1 MWNEPGRVVG
11 RTSYGVPCLSGA
23 LGSDRVLGQQRGEGA
38 MTDFEDHE
46 LAQAICR
53 ELLELRA
60 RTNAVTPV
68 ELSVL
73 AAKAELPAN
82 WQPDETKAAIDN
94 ARTDAW
100 LAICRLASETANNES
115 RPDKGEYRSPLG
127 RCYRP
132 RPGLGC
138 RNGMKRRYANLAMS
152 SEGPLFVD
160 PDRTCDLIVN
170 LRAWRLWL
178 RDQSPT
184 VAVVNG
190 Q

>member
-1 MWNEPGRVVG
+1 M
-11 RTSYGVPCLSGA
+11 
-23 LGSDRVLGQQRGEGA
+23 LGQQRGKGA
-38 MTDFEDHE
+38 MTNFEDHE
-46 LAQAICR
+46 LAQAIHR

-68 ELSVL
+68 ELNVL

-82 WQPDETKAAIDN
+82 WQPDETKAAIDD

-132 RPGLGC
+132 RPGVGGGRGIEGC
-138 RNGMKRRYANLAMS
+138 
-152 SEGPLFVD
+152 
-160 PDRTCDLIVN
+160 
-170 LRAWRLWL
+170 
-178 RDQSPT
+178 
-184 VAVVNG
+184 
-190 Q
+190 

>member
-1 MWNEPGRVVG
+1 
-11 RTSYGVPCLSGA
+11 
-23 LGSDRVLGQQRGEGA
+23 

-73 AAKAELPAN
+73 AEGGITAN
-82 WQPDETKAAIDN
+82 WQPDETKAAIDD

-115 RPDKGEYRSPLG
+115 RPDKVNTAPLWDVAIDRSG
-127 RCYRP
+127 VGGAISGWHQTCSIGGADE
-132 RPGLGC
+132 GL
-138 RNGMKRRYANLAMS
+138 
-152 SEGPLFVD
+152 
-160 PDRTCDLIVN
+160 
-170 LRAWRLWL
+170 
-178 RDQSPT
+178 
-184 VAVVNG
+184 
-190 Q
+190 